1 MKRELLIEMAQ
12 IAIRSIR
19 GNLLRT
25 GLTVG
30 VIGLGIMALIS
41 MTTATS
47 SLEANVVRQ
56 FSTLGTD
63 VFTFSQRTET
73 GVNRGRRVRV
83 GEPISY
89 EEAQRFAKEAPKD
102 LQVAYSIFGTSQ
114 ATLTR
119 GTDRTNPNIQV
130 LGIEENYTDVGGYTH
145 RIRSRVYS
153 RRSSIFPP
161 FGHLRSGPRERTFQS
176 LGRPPGTENF
186 QLELQRYQ
194 VIGVL
199 AQKGQ
204 AFGMSQD
211 NQCYVPIP
219 CVRQQFSDE
228 NRSYRIACK
237 APTPEDVMEL
247 AEAATGVLRVVR
259 RDKPGQDLSF
269 NISMSNSLVSTL
281 GGGHQWYH
289 DRCFHYWH
297 NHLIRG
303 GYRIDEHHARQRL

>member
-73 GVNRGRRVRV
+73 GVNQGRRVRV

-130 LGIEENYTDVGGYTH
+130 LGIEENYTDVGGYTIESG
-145 RIRSRVYS
+145 RGFTAEEAQSS
-153 RRSSIFPP
+153 RRLAILGADLVKELFNPWEDPLGQEFSI
-161 FGHLRSGPRERTFQS
+161 GA
-176 LGRPPGTENF
+176 
-186 QLELQRYQ
+186 QRYQ

-211 NQCYVPIP
+211 NQC
-219 CVRQQFSDE
+219 
-228 NRSYRIACK
+228 
-237 APTPEDVMEL
+237 
-247 AEAATGVLRVVR
+247 
-259 RDKPGQDLSF
+259 
-269 NISMSNSLVSTL
+269 
-281 GGGHQWYH
+281 
-289 DRCFHYWH
+289 
-297 NHLIRG
+297 
-303 GYRIDEHHARQRL
+303 